1 MRAGPLALAALA
13 VASAACG
20 GGRPSPPPPPP
31 DPIVSFTAEPPFVEP
46 GGTSTLRPVFAAG
59 VGRIQGPGATPV
71 PVVSGGSYPI
81 GPLAQATPFRLL
93 VVLDGVEHSTELR
106 VPLRYRERIASV
118 TPGDARTR
126 AGSVTLS
133 DGRIL
138 VVGGSSS
145 GSVFWDTSEV
155 YDPATGAFSQAGKL
169 PAATGGADVGR
180 AASPLVPLPGSA
192 ALMLGGEIN
201 LSDFEAATR
210 VERWTPAPPGGP
222 AGAPAGSWATAG
234 NLVCNRN
241 CHTATPLDGGRVLVA
256 GGLAFG
262 GSALDR
268 DAEIFVP
275 GTGSRQ
281 PTGGEMVTRRWGHT
295 ATRLD
300 DGRVLLAGG
309 VAAGTGEAT
318 AAAELFDPVAETFTA
333 TGAMAD
339 ARAYH
344 AAALLDDGRVLV
356 VGGDNAT
363 AGIIGSAEIYDPG
376 TGGWTRAA
384 GGLAVARTDVVALRL
399 GSGEVMVAGGLAEG
413 TSATGSIELFQPG
426 TRTFRTAAAPLP
438 AARTGHRTHLLPDAR
453 VLLVGGDP
461 GGGFPVAT
469 ATIFD

>member
-20 GGRPSPPPPPP
+20 GPPSPPPPPS

-46 GGTSTLRPVFAAG
+46 GGTSTLRPVFSAG
-59 VGRIQGPGATPV
+59 VGRIEGPGATPV

-81 GPLAQATPFRLL
+81 GPFAQGTLFRLI
-93 VVLDGVEHSTELR
+93 VVVDGVERSAEVHL
-106 VPLRYRERIASV
+106 PLRYRERV
-118 TPGDARTR
+118 TPANPGDARTR
-126 AGSVTLS
+126 PGSVTLS

-155 YDPATGAFSQAGKL
+155 YDPATGAFSQAGRL
-169 PAATGGADVGR
+169 PATTGGVDVGR
-180 AASPLVPLPGSA
+180 AASPLVPLPGGG
-192 ALMLGGEIN
+192 ALMMGGEIN
-201 LSDFEAATR
+201 LPDFEAATR
-210 VERWTPAPPGGP
+210 VERWTPAAPGGP

-241 CHTATPLDGGRVLVA
+241 RHTATPLDGGRTLVA
-256 GGLAFG
+256 GGIAFG
-262 GSALDR
+262 GTALDR
-268 DAEIFVP
+268 DAEIFVL
-275 GTGSRQ
+275 GAGSRQ
-281 PTGGEMVTRRWGHT
+281 PAGGEMVTRRWGHT

-318 AAAELFDPVAETFTA
+318 AAAEIFDPAAETFTA
-333 TGAMAD
+333 TGAMAE

-344 AAALLDDGRVLV
+344 AAALLEDGRVLV

-363 AGIIGSAEIYDPG
+363 AGIVGGAEIYDPA
-376 TGGWTRAA
+376 TGAWTRAA

-399 GSGEVMVAGGLAEG
+399 GSGEVMVAGGLAG
-413 TSATGSIELFQPG
+413 GASATASIELFQPG
-426 TRTFRTAAAPLP
+426 TRTFRTSAAPLP
-438 AARTGHRTHLLPDAR
+438 AARTGHRAHLLPDAR